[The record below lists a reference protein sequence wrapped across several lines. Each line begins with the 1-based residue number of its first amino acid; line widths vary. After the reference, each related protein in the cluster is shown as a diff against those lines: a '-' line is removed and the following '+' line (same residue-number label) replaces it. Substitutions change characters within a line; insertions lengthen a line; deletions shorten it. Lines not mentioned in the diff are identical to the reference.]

1 MGIAERRERERER
14 RRREILDAAW
24 SVAESGGWPSFSMER
39 VAAVAELGRATI
51 YGYFPSL
58 EGLIAAMADEA
69 LQKLSIRTSAA
80 QSLAEALDAPVR
92 FSQGSPAAFALL
104 FPHGADPRPMFS
116 SPELVRLREEAQ
128 QMVRALRRMAAEAGA
143 SLPEDAASAEAFLAG
158 IAMAGA
164 TVPELRDST
173 PLRRRWQEFCL
184 QLEAEVEAQAKAKA
198 EAQAQ
203 AQAQAA
209 NPSEASAGT
218 EPVPPQDGAA
228 SADKQ
233 G

>member
-92 FSQGSPAAFALL
+92 FSQGSPAAFSLL

-128 QMVRALRRMAAEAGA
+128 QMVRALRRMAADAGA

-184 QLEAEVEAQAKAKA
+184 QLEAEVEAQARAKA
-198 EAQAQ
+198 EAEAK
-203 AQAQAA
+203 AQAA
-209 NPSEASAGT
+209 
-218 EPVPPQDGAA
+218 QAA
-228 SADKQ
+228 SPAGPSGGSDAAPPEGEKPA
-233 G
+233 

>member
-58 EGLIAAMADEA
+58 EGLIAAMAEEA
-69 LQKLSIRTSAA
+69 LQKLALRTSGS
-80 QSLAEALDAPVR
+80 QTLAEALDAPVR
-92 FSQGSPAAFALL
+92 FSQASPAAFALL
-104 FPHGADPRPMFS
+104 FPNGADPRPMFS
-116 SPELVRLREEAQ
+116 SPDLLRLREEAQ

-143 SLPEDAASAEAFLAG
+143 ALPEDAAAAEAFLAG

-173 PLRRRWQEFCL
+173 PLRRKWQEFCL
-184 QLEAEVEAQAKAKA
+184 SIEAEAEAA
-198 EAQAQ
+198 EAQ
-203 AQAQAA
+203 
-209 NPSEASAGT
+209 
-218 EPVPPQDGAA
+218 PVSGEAA
-228 SADKQ
+228 SAPAPPAGAPAPTGDGQKA
-233 G
+233 